1 MNLDVTG
8 VSDRQEKA
16 HRNRERSSVCNPS
29 PNQMYLSPWETD
41 NVVWFLFNQDSMWFF
56 LCFYHDKDKMKNPW
70 LIHVNVWQKLQLP
83 YCKVISLQLIK
94 INGKKKRKYQ
104 NWNFEKPTKKALQFC
119 GMNVRWTE
127 VWARAWNWFFPY
139 DSTFSLVDCF
149 SGSSRLW
156 YYGNLVLG
164 PALLA
169 PLSLLLGLSIC
180 FFYQQAYTRVA
191 SFICTWISFLQRTRW
206 AH

>member
-1 MNLDVTG
+1 MNFDVTG

-56 LCFYHDKDKMKNPW
+56 LCFYHDKDKMKNTW

-94 INGKKKRKYQ
+94 INGKKKKKIPKLKFWKANQ
-104 NWNFEKPTKKALQFC
+104 KDIAVLWNEC
-119 GMNVRWTE
+119 EMNR
-127 VWARAWNWFFPY
+127 
-139 DSTFSLVDCF
+139 
-149 SGSSRLW
+149 
-156 YYGNLVLG
+156 
-164 PALLA
+164 
-169 PLSLLLGLSIC
+169 GLSSGLKLILPLWQYI
-180 FFYQQAYTRVA
+180 FPGWLLFRKQSVMILRKPG
-191 SFICTWISFLQRTRW
+191 SW
-206 AH
+206 ACPPCST